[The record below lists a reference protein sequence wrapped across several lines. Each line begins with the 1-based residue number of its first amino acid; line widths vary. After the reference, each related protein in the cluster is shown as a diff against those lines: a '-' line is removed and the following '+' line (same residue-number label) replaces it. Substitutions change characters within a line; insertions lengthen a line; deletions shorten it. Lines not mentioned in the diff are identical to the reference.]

1 MSILRKIDGVL
12 LFPTLALVGLGLL
25 SIFSATH
32 TGIGASF
39 QKQVFWAVL
48 GLLLIGLILYAP
60 QRFFHYS
67 AWLLYLIGI
76 GLLVLV
82 LLFGKTVG
90 GNAGWFGIGS
100 FGIQPAE
107 FAKITTVL
115 ALARFLSDSATN
127 VHTLRDIAR
136 AFGLVFVPW
145 ILILLQPDFGTGIV
159 YWVFFVAMLFWTG
172 APLVLLLALISP
184 ILVSVIAV
192 MNIWLFILTS
202 LAISVVYFFKR
213 RLLGMALFFFA
224 FNLSVGFGVF
234 YLYDHLPQYQRERIA
249 VFMDPSRAPRTS
261 GYNVVQSKVAIGS
274 GGLTGK
280 GYLQG
285 SQTQLRFV
293 PEQYTDFIFCV
304 PAEEFGFLGALGVL
318 SLFGILFF
326 RGFQLAT
333 RTVFRFSGL
342 VIVGLVT
349 ILVFHTFTNI
359 GMTVGLLPVVGI
371 PLPFMSYGGSFFLTS
386 MIIIGILLHTRIHG
400 LDEE

>member
-192 MNIWLFILTS
+192 MNIWLLILTS